1 MGESSSR
8 EQEQYPAIPPRKLP
22 PDWVASTWEALE
34 PWYQEL
40 EERPLET
47 VQDLENWLLDRSEV
61 DAAVSA
67 VSARLN
73 VAHVRHTDDE
83 DAERA
88 HLEYQTEV
96 IPPVRKAGD
105 RLDHKYLECPSR
117 NSLDEGRW
125 GVYDRDCSLSA
136 KLFREENVA
145 LGVDE
150 EECIIEYGHLT
161 GSMTVEWEGE
171 TLTLPA
177 LAKYSE
183 VADRAVR
190 EKAWRLASQRRL
202 EDREALEDLFDKMRV
217 LREKMAANADFP
229 DFRAFRHLEYGRLDY
244 EPADCMVLHQSI
256 EDHVGPLLARM
267 QATRKDSFGLDHLRP
282 WDMAADPLGRPAFEP
297 FKDPSGQVRVAASLL
312 EKVAPSFADDL
323 RWMEAEGLLDLETR
337 PHKRQGGFMETFED
351 RRVPFIF
358 ANSGTTHR
366 DVETLVHEGG
376 HAAHALLSRELE
388 PGSYRHA
395 PLEFAEVASMGMEC
409 MTMEHLDAVYPAEE
423 AGRARRFALEGV
435 VSGLAW
441 IATVDAFQ
449 HWIYTH
455 PSHTREER
463 TEEWLALRCRFSSG
477 VNWEGLEKEHAF
489 EWHRQ
494 LHIFEVPFYYVEYA
508 LAQMGALQVWS
519 AYRKNPEAA
528 VAAYRAGLSLGG
540 CRPLPALFEAAGLR
554 FDPRGDLLPS
564 LMAEVEEAWGLTL

>member
-1 MGESSSR
+1 MGESSSL
-8 EQEQYPAIPPRKLP
+8 EAEKYPAIPPRKLP
-22 PDWVASTWEALE
+22 PDWVASTWEKLE
-34 PWYQEL
+34 PWYLEL

-47 VQDLENWLLDRSEV
+47 VQDLEDWLLDRSEV

-83 DAERA
+83 DAEKA
-88 HLEYQTEV
+88 HMNYQTEV
-96 IPPVRKAGD
+96 IPSVRKAGD
-105 RLDHKYLECPSR
+105 RLDRKYLECSSR
-117 NSLDEGRW
+117 GSLDEGRW

-145 LGVDE
+145 LAVDE
-150 EECIIEYGHLT
+150 EECIVEYGHLT
-161 GSMTVEWEGE
+161 GSMTVEWAGE

-183 VADRAVR
+183 VADRVVR

-202 EDREALEDLFDKMRV
+202 EDKEALEDLFDKMRA
-217 LREKMAANADFP
+217 LREKMAANAGFP

-267 QATRKDSFGLDHLRP
+267 QATRKESFGLDNLRP

-297 FKDPSGQVRVAASLL
+297 FKDPAGQVRVASSLL
-312 EKVAPSFADDL
+312 ERVDPTFADDL

-376 HAAHALLSRELE
+376 HAAHALLSRGLE

-409 MTMEHLDAVYPAEE
+409 MTMEHLDAVYPPEE

-463 TEEWLALRCRFSSG
+463 TTAWLALCGRFSSG
-477 VNWEGLEKEHAF
+477 VNWEGLEQEHAF

-508 LAQMGALQVWS
+508 LAQIGALQVWS
-519 AYRKNPEAA
+519 VYRKNPAEA
-528 VAAYRAGLSLGG
+528 VAAYREGLSLGG
-540 CRPLPALFEAAGLR
+540 CRPLPALFQAAGLV

-564 LMAEVEEAWGLTL
+564 LMAEVEEVWGQTL